1 MSDLRFCPACGMQL
15 PRVAGVLVRFC
26 PGCGVRLESV
36 EDDPGVAE
44 HANGAAADDGA
55 GEGCEPSA
63 NAPVD
68 VPMQDADA
76 ASPVR
81 DVAAADAPRVGDL
94 ELHTACDASGGQ
106 ALAQVALPRGWRI
119 EEAHLER
126 SSSFDCPISVG
137 VTAAGP
143 AGERIMYRSELCY
156 VDAGA
161 VAKRIP
167 TQTERKAFVHV
178 GAACDELDQACAA
191 QLGARAEVVAEQPYP
206 SSAAGDIE
214 HERARV
220 KREAANDFAIQGF
233 SMEPSDVVYECRMR
247 RYRLAGVPA
256 PTELAVAAKVEG
268 YVVSIG
274 GVAGSVGKGVAAG
287 AEALLGA
294 GLSSGLIGGV
304 LGKRLRE
311 RQAAAAAGQRAAKDQ
326 APDQG
331 DCPDGAP
338 FKLGAADLL
347 QWRIRDSF

>member
-1 MSDLRFCPACGMQL
+1 MSDLRFCPACGAQL
-15 PRVAGVLVRFC
+15 PRVAGVPVRFC
-26 PGCGVRLESV
+26 PGCGVRLG
-36 EDDPGVAE
+36 GVACGPD
-44 HANGAAADDGA
+44 ATGSVDDAADDDSA
-55 GEGCEPSA
+55 GEGCEPSVA
-63 NAPVD
+63 
-68 VPMQDADA
+68 VPADA
-76 ASPVR
+76 PKRSVEAAPPSGGTAS
-81 DVAAADAPRVGDL
+81 AGAPRVGEL
-94 ELHTACDASGGQ
+94 ELHTACDVSGGQ
-106 ALAQVALPRGWRI
+106 ALAQVALPRDWRI

-126 SSSFDCPISVG
+126 SGSFDCPISVG

-143 AGERIMYRSELCY
+143 AGERIVYRSELCY

-178 GAACDELDQACAA
+178 ETACDELAQACAA
-191 QLGARAEVVAEQPYP
+191 QLGAQAEVVAEQPYP
-206 SSAAGDIE
+206 SSAAVDIE

-233 SMEPSDVVYECRMR
+233 SMEPSDVIYECGMR
-247 RYRLAGVPA
+247 RYQLAGAPV

-268 YVVSIG
+268 YVASIG
-274 GVAGSVGKGVAAG
+274 GIAGSMGKGIAAG

-311 RQAAAAAGQRAAKDQ
+311 RQAAAAAGQGVAQEQ
-326 APDQG
+326 ASDQG
-331 DCPDGAP
+331 DCPDEAP

-347 QWRIRDSF
+347 Q

>member
-15 PRVAGVLVRFC
+15 PRVAGVPVRFC

-178 GAACDELDQACAA
+178 EAACDELAQACAA

-247 RYRLAGVPA
+247 HIGSRASRRLP
-256 PTELAVAAKVEG
+256 
-268 YVVSIG
+268 S
-274 GVAGSVGKGVAAG
+274 
-287 AEALLGA
+287 
-294 GLSSGLIGGV
+294 
-304 LGKRLRE
+304 
-311 RQAAAAAGQRAAKDQ
+311 
-326 APDQG
+326 
-331 DCPDGAP
+331 
-338 FKLGAADLL
+338 L
-347 QWRIRDSF
+347 QWRQRSRAM